1 MDIEP
6 DTGNPYT
13 CFVCCNTGFVPAPLK
28 RHTNDDYMEYAEMQN
43 EQDAMKAWYNENAD
57 LDAYMTQQEK
67 IWLALQDAETSA
79 DLDAIHYGS
88 IQ

>member
-6 DTGNPYT
+6 ESGNPYT
-13 CFVCCNTGFVPAPLK
+13 CFICCNTGYVKVPAEM
-28 RHTNDDYMEYAEMQN
+28 HINDIYAEYAEMAN
-43 EQDAMKAWYNENAD
+43 EQNAMETWERENAG
-57 LDAYMTQQEK
+57 LDRWMTEQEK
-67 IWLALQDAETSA
+67 IWLASQYAETSA